1 MDDPYI
7 LQPVLADLYDS
18 RDLLDFSAP
27 GTHHITTFSPTASP
41 PKDNAVGS
49 LFSSVAGFAAGVG
62 ARAGIASPPQ
72 GQGSG
77 SPGSPGAST
86 SPRRG
91 SGSDTEAPERPEVR
105 CVEGFGA
112 NLYVGG
118 SDGVVEWWVYDGS
131 AGPSENRGWKLQ
143 RKHKLFPCRPVNRVV
158 LLPKVSRA
166 LILSEG
172 TLHSLSL
179 PGLEPLPSSSIAPVR
194 GVVSVVLNDDELDLA
209 DKDGVTDMTVVLV
222 KRKGLGIYRLG
233 QRMTMVKEIPL
244 PAPPKYHALF
254 STYMCAALPSESGL
268 TYCIIDLSDASLTE
282 VLPVSQTD
290 PDDSW
295 APNPNVVVIPG
306 ENQFLVTSYTG
317 ANTMGV
323 FLNGQGDPERGTIEW
338 EEHPLSIAV
347 ESGFIIALLRNHTV
361 VVHSLNDLENPAQ
374 TISLDPAAGVFAL
387 SYSPYGISIRDV
399 VRDERMVHTR
409 FTLLSG
415 ALAPPISPVESPE
428 LPVEVSTAS
437 EADPAPDIEEPAGGS
452 GLTPPTSPKFARQPI
467 TPVRSS
473 SLLSASS
480 ARRPPFSSVIAE
492 TLVVGRHSI
501 QGLVPTPVVLRL
513 ERLCEEHRV
522 DEAIAL
528 VDEERRRGRRG
539 EIDVDK
545 ATHSATIRFMHQYLA
560 CHLLVE
566 TVFERA
572 GDYFM
577 RGKVDPRVLVR
588 LFPAYRGKTIGT
600 AEEVDVYEGLVP
612 ILEGM
617 RPVEDIISSFLDRN
631 SPRPDPSEAEEL
643 RLALYYSAKNMLTEF
658 LRKTRAQRRKGGSRG
673 LDSRKIDIVVDTT
686 LAKLLAEEGTTHE
699 LLALLGGPNDVV
711 LLELEPF
718 LAQRKYVLST
728 VMKSQGRIDRVLEL
742 LKEIAEG
749 PPDALCDDP
758 VGELVQTLDTVD
770 DPDLLRHYVL
780 WLVTRE
786 PEKALSLLITKGSA
800 IKVDDEAL
808 ITDLGAVDKDAA
820 HQYLEY
826 VVVGKRA
833 GSPALHEQLLAHL
846 LEQAEEMVADDGIRY
861 HLEELDA
868 EFRLAGSTS
877 YAEFFAEVAPP
888 TPFKIMRLKLMLFL
902 QNAEY
907 DLAAASER
915 LERISVLVTERAIVL
930 GRLNRHT
937 EALRLLAQ
945 DLPDTV
951 SAQTYCTLG
960 GEIIPPKVAKAIT
973 KHEPG
978 LAGWVAMSEGGKT
991 DNVDAGTQHR
1001 LIVEL
1006 LRAYMRDSSGSARS
1020 ASLLSAQGVHLDV
1033 DEVLDMAPGDWPL
1046 DAVTTFYRRSYRR
1059 LLQEKTTGLI
1069 LKSIAAGQNLE
1080 TSERYLDAISH
1091 LPPTTLHPADDA
1103 EKSIIYDEKH
1113 DISEKTPVESDGSD
1127 GTEEKLR
1134 AQESYPAARLSRM

>member
-1 MDDPYI
+1 MNDPYV

-18 RDLLDFSAP
+18 HDLLDFSAP
-27 GTHHITTFSPTASP
+27 GTHHITSFSPAASPSP
-41 PKDNAVGS
+41 PKENSVGS

-72 GQGSG
+72 GQGSV
-77 SPGSPGAST
+77 SPGSPGAPA

-91 SGSDTEAPERPEVR
+91 SGSDTEVR
-105 CVEGFGA
+105 CVEGFGP

-131 AGPSENRGWKLQ
+131 AGPSETRGWKLQ
-143 RKHKLFPCRPVNRVV
+143 RKHKLFPCRPVNRIV

-166 LILSEG
+166 LVLSEG
-172 TLHSLSL
+172 TLHPLSL
-179 PGLEPLPSSSIAPVR
+179 PGLEPLPSNSIAAVR
-194 GVVSVVLNDDELDLA
+194 GVVSVALNDDELDLA
-209 DKDGVTDMTVVLV
+209 DNDGTADMTVVLV

-233 QRMTMVKEIPL
+233 QRMTMVKEMPL
-244 PAPPKYHALF
+244 PAPPRYHALF
-254 STYMCAALPSESGL
+254 NTYMCAALPTESGL

-282 VLPVSQTD
+282 VLPVSQVD
-290 PDDSW
+290 PDDNW
-295 APNPNVVVIPG
+295 KPNPNVVVIPG
-306 ENQFLVTSYTG
+306 ESQFLVTSYTG

-338 EEHPLSIAV
+338 TEHPLCIAV
-347 ESGFIIALLRNHTV
+347 ESGFIIALLRNNTV
-361 VVHSLNDLENPAQ
+361 VVHNLNDLENPAQ
-374 TISLDPAAGVFAL
+374 VISLDAAADVFTL
-387 SYSPYGISIRDV
+387 SYSPYGISIRDA
-399 VRDERMVHTR
+399 VRDERMEPTR

-415 ALAPPISPVESPE
+415 ALAPATVPLESPE
-428 LPVEVSTAS
+428 VPPESPEIGES
-437 EADPAPDIEEPAGGS
+437 EPAETEEPEGGS
-452 GLTPPTSPKFARQPI
+452 GLTPPSSPKFARQPI
-467 TPVRSS
+467 QPVRSS
-473 SLLSASS
+473 SLISAAST
-480 ARRPPFSSVIAE
+480 RRPPFSSVIAE
-492 TLVVGRHSI
+492 TLVVSRHSI

-513 ERLCEEHRV
+513 ERLCAEHRV
-522 DEAIAL
+522 DEAIAM

-539 EIDVDK
+539 EIDIDK
-545 ATHSATIRFMHQYLA
+545 ATHTATVRFMHQYLA

-572 GDYFM
+572 GDYFI
-577 RGKVDPRVLVR
+577 RGKVDPRLLVR

-612 ILEGM
+612 TLEKM
-617 RPVEDIISSFLDRN
+617 QPVEDIISSFLDRN

-643 RLALYYSAKNMLTEF
+643 RLALYYSAKNMLIEF
-658 LRKTRAQRRKGGSRG
+658 LGKTRGQRRKGGSRG

-728 VMKSQGRIDRVLEL
+728 VMKSEGRIDRVLEL

-749 PPDALCDDP
+749 PPDPLCDDP

-770 DPDLLRHYVL
+770 DPELLRHYVL
-780 WLVTRE
+780 WLVSRE
-786 PEKALSLLITKGSA
+786 PEKALTLLITKGNV

-808 ITDLGAVDKDAA
+808 ISDLGAVDKEAA
-820 HQYLEY
+820 EQYLEY
-826 VVVGKRA
+826 VVVGKRT
-833 GSPALHEQLLAHL
+833 GSPALHERLLSHL
-846 LEQAEEMVADDGIRY
+846 LEQADEMVADDGIKY

-868 EFRLAGSTS
+868 EYRLAGSSS

-888 TPFKIMRLKLMLFL
+888 TPFKTLRLKLMLFL
-902 QNAEY
+902 QNAVY
-907 DLAAASER
+907 DLDAASAR
-915 LERISVLVTERAIVL
+915 LEKIGVLVTERAIVL

-937 EALRLLAQ
+937 DALKLLAQ

-960 GEIIPPKVAKAIT
+960 GEIIPPKVTKAIT
-973 KHEPG
+973 KLEPG
-978 LAGWVAMSEGGKT
+978 VARWSALGDGRSGT
-991 DNVDAGTQHR
+991 VDADTQHG

-1006 LRAYMRDSSGSARS
+1006 LRAYMRDRGGSARS

-1046 DAVTTFYRRSYRR
+1046 DTVTTFYRRSYRR

-1080 TSERYLDAISH
+1080 TSERYLDAMMH
-1091 LPPTTLHPADDA
+1091 VPPTTLDAPEEA
-1103 EKSIIYDEKH
+1103 EKTVMYEEKEM
-1113 DISEKTPVESDGSD
+1113 SEKTVESVSD
-1127 GTEEKLR
+1127 ESDESDESEKPR
-1134 AQESYPAARLSRM
+1134 EHYPAARQSRM